1 MDNAGILGK
10 ITDHQ
15 RTDTTASRLR
25 QKRYEFFRSL
35 ATSVERPLKI
45 LDVGGTQ
52 TIWERIGF
60 ADQQDIQ
67 ITLLNIVPVQVDH
80 RNMTAMVGSACS
92 MSEFKDK
99 QFDIVF
105 SNSVIEHVGGDSEVR
120 SMANE
125 IRRVGKSYYVQ
136 TPNRYFPVEP
146 HFVFPMF
153 QFLPIRLRAALV
165 HNFPLGWFP
174 RIPDRKEAE
183 AVVRSVNLL
192 SKSQVRSLFPEAKT
206 AEERLFGMTKSIQAY
221 CFASQ
226 AGTPSAQG

>member
-1 MDNAGILGK
+1 MDNAGVLGK

-15 RTDTTASRLR
+15 RTDTVASRLR
-25 QKRYEFFRSL
+25 QKRYEFFKNL
-35 ATSVERPLKI
+35 ATSVGRPSKI

-60 ADQQDIQ
+60 ADQKDIQ
-67 ITLLNIVPVQVDH
+67 ITILNIVPVQIDH
-80 RNMTAMVGSACS
+80 SNMTSIVGSACS
-92 MSEFKDK
+92 MSQFNDK
-99 QFDIVF
+99 EFDIVF
-105 SNSVIEHVGGDSEVR
+105 SNSVIEHVGGDQEVR

-153 QFLPIRLRAALV
+153 QFLPIAVRAALV
-165 HNFPLGWFP
+165 HTFPLGWFP
-174 RIPDRKEAE
+174 RIADRKEAE

-192 SKSQVRSLFPEAKT
+192 SKRQVRSLFPDANT

-221 CFASQ
+221 CFSSQ
-226 AGTPSAQG
+226 AVTPSAQG

>member
-1 MDNAGILGK
+1 MDNAGLLGK

-15 RTDTTASRLR
+15 RPDTVASRLR
-25 QKRYEFFRSL
+25 QRRYEFFRSL

-60 ADQQDIQ
+60 ADQHDIH
-67 ITLLNIVPVQVDH
+67 ITILNIVPVPVDH
-80 RNMTAMVGSACS
+80 SNMTAVVGSACS
-92 MSEFKDK
+92 MSQFQDR

-105 SNSVIEHVGGDSEVR
+105 SNSVIEHVGGDREVR

-153 QFLPIRLRAALV
+153 QFLPIRVRAALV
-165 HNFPLGWFP
+165 HAFPLGWFP

-183 AVVRSVNLL
+183 ATVRSINLL
-192 SKSQVRSLFPEAKT
+192 SKSQVRSLFPDAET

-221 CFASQ
+221 SFSSGAIN
-226 AGTPSAQG
+226 PSAQA

>member
-1 MDNAGILGK
+1 MDNAGVLGK

-15 RTDTTASRLR
+15 RKETVASRLR
-25 QKRYEFFRSL
+25 QKRYEFFKSL
-35 ATSVERPLKI
+35 ATSVGRPLKI

-60 ADQQDIQ
+60 ADQPDIQ
-67 ITLLNIVPVQVDH
+67 ITILNIVPVPVDH
-80 RNMTAMVGSACS
+80 SNMTAIQGSACS
-92 MSEFKDK
+92 MSQFQDR

-105 SNSVIEHVGGDSEVR
+105 SNSVIEHVGGDREVR

-153 QFLPIRLRAALV
+153 QFLPIRVRAALV
-165 HNFPLGWFP
+165 HAFPLGWFP
-174 RIPDRKEAE
+174 RILDRKEAE
-183 AVVRSVNLL
+183 AAVRSINLL
-192 SKSQVRSLFPEAKT
+192 SKSQVRALFPDAET

-221 CFASQ
+221 SFSSAANNPAAQ
-226 AGTPSAQG
+226 A